1 MGSSVQLLRTDNLAK
16 IRAIL
21 YQHEISISLFLPG
34 SYHKYLRGIIG
45 FEQSCAK
52 MV

>member
-1 MGSSVQLLRTDNLAK
+1 VGSSVQLLRTDNLAK

-21 YQHEISISLFLPG
+21 YQHEISLFLPG